1 MVGTGAGVVVTG
13 GSVVV
18 VVVVD
23 AVVVVL
29 GVVVLLVVLLVVLV
43 VVLVLLGAGVVEVER
58 VVSIAGF
65 SNSASFR
72 LMDDCERAGRNH
84 RI

>member
-1 MVGTGAGVVVTG
+1 MVVGTGAGVVVTG

-18 VVVVD
+18 VVG

-29 GVVVLLVVLLVVLV
+29 GVVVLLVVLV

>member
-1 MVGTGAGVVVTG
+1 MVVGTGTGVVVTG

-29 GVVVLLVVLLVVLV
+29 GVVVLLVVLV